1 VAWRRRVGAPEVNQ
15 QRPCFETRRDA
26 RASIRGGRDPRG
38 SRTMLR
44 ERRGRSGS
52 AKGARGVRGA
62 LRRVSAEARAT
73 SHASETPA

>member
-1 VAWRRRVGAPEVNQ
+1 VEAPRGRPGSEPAETLLRDAARRAGEH
-15 QRPCFETRRDA
+15 TRRSGPSGESDDA
-26 RASIRGGRDPRG
+26 EGKA
-38 SRTMLR
+38 
-44 ERRGRSGS
+44 GRSGS